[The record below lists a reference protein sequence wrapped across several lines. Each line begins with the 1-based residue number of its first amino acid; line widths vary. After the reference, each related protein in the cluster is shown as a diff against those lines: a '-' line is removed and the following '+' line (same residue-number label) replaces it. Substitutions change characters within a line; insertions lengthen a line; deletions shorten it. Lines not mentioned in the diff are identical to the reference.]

1 MLNQFLQILL
11 RSMEVLMSKPLA
23 QVLSILVILV
33 SLFLLAV
40 IEDEGIYGCYMDNG
54 DMEYCKDREQV
65 FTYEECIASA
75 MKDILEGDDA
85 VARDWCR
92 ELFNVAN

>member
-1 MLNQFLQILL
+1 MN
-11 RSMEVLMSKPLA
+11 KPLA
-23 QVLSILVILV
+23 LLLSIPVILV
-33 SLFLLAV
+33 VLFLVAL
-40 IEDEGIYGCYMDNG
+40 EDEGIYGCYMDNG

-65 FTYEECIASA
+65 LTYEECVASV

>member
-1 MLNQFLQILL
+1 M
-11 RSMEVLMSKPLA
+11 RKPLA
-23 QVLSILVILV
+23 LLLSIPVFLLV
-33 SLFLLAV
+33 LFLVVL
-40 IEDEGIYGCYMDNG
+40 EDEGIYGCYMDNG

-65 FTYEECIASA
+65 FTYEDCVASVMNDIA
-75 MKDILEGDDA
+75 EGDDA

>member
-1 MLNQFLQILL
+1 
-11 RSMEVLMSKPLA
+11 MSKPLA

-65 FTYEECIASA
+65 FTYEECVASV

>member
-75 MKDILEGDDA
+75 LKDILEGDDA